1 MPTFRTT
8 FQRSLSI
15 NKSNESTKQPQRK
28 RGSLPEKS
36 RQDFSKVTLK
46 ILTSGGGIRV
56 YEACEGDDISK
67 EIDMKTDSTMETLF
81 SSSSDVQNGEKR
93 NPCFKDPK
101 TSSSTNKERSSD
113 GSICL
118 VVQVNEGD
126 KSSIKIHSIDKE
138 ASPSNA

>member
-1 MPTFRTT
+1 MPTFRAT
-8 FQRSLSI
+8 FQRSRSI
-15 NKSNESTKQPQRK
+15 SKSNESTKPPLK

-36 RQDFSKVTLK
+36 RQDFSKATLK
-46 ILTSGGGIRV
+46 IPTSAGGIRV
-56 YEACEGDDISK
+56 YESCEGDDISK

-101 TSSSTNKERSSD
+101 TTSSTNNERSSD

-118 VVQVNEGD
+118 VVEVNEGD
-126 KSSIKIHSIDKE
+126 KSSIKIHSIDTE
-138 ASPSNA
+138 SSLPNV

>member
-1 MPTFRTT
+1 MPTFRST

-15 NKSNESTKQPQRK
+15 SKSNESTKPPRK

-36 RQDFSKVTLK
+36 RHDFSKVTLK
-46 ILTSGGGIRV
+46 IPTSTGGIRV
-56 YEACEGDDISK
+56 YEACEGNDISK

-101 TSSSTNKERSSD
+101 TTSSTNNERSSD

-118 VVQVNEGD
+118 VVEVNEGD
-126 KSSIKIHSIDKE
+126 KSSIKMHSIDTE
-138 ASPSNA
+138 SSPPNV

>member
-1 MPTFRTT
+1 MPTIRTP
-8 FQRSLSI
+8 FKRSMSI
-15 NKSNESTKQPQRK
+15 TKSNESTKPPRK

-46 ILTSGGGIRV
+46 IPTSAGGLRV
-56 YEACEGDDISK
+56 YESCDGDDISK
-67 EIDMKTDSTMETLF
+67 EISMKTDSTMETLF

-93 NPCFKDPK
+93 NLCFKDPK
-101 TSSSTNKERSSD
+101 TTSSTKNDRSSE

-126 KSSIKIHSIDKE
+126 KNSIKIHSIDE
-138 ASPSNA
+138 ETSPSNA

>member
-1 MPTFRTT
+1 MPTFRST

-15 NKSNESTKQPQRK
+15 SKSNESTKPPRK

-46 ILTSGGGIRV
+46 IPTSTGGIRV
-56 YEACEGDDISK
+56 YEACEGNDISK

-101 TSSSTNKERSSD
+101 TTISTNNERSSD

-118 VVQVNEGD
+118 VVEVNEGD
-126 KSSIKIHSIDKE
+126 KSSIKTHPIDKE
-138 ASPSNA
+138 TSLTNT

>member
-1 MPTFRTT
+1 MPTFRAT
-8 FQRSLSI
+8 FQRSRSI
-15 NKSNESTKQPQRK
+15 GKNNESTKPPLK

-36 RQDFSKVTLK
+36 RQDLSKATLK
-46 ILTSGGGIRV
+46 IPTSAGGIRV
-56 YEACEGDDISK
+56 YESCEGDDISK

-101 TSSSTNKERSSD
+101 TTSSTNKERSSD

-118 VVQVNEGD
+118 VVEVNEGD
-126 KSSIKIHSIDKE
+126 KSSIKIHPIDKE
-138 ASPSNA
+138 TSLTNT

>member
-1 MPTFRTT
+1 MPTFKTT

-15 NKSNESTKQPQRK
+15 SKSNESTKPQRK

-56 YEACEGDDISK
+56 YEACEGNDISK

-101 TSSSTNKERSSD
+101 TSSSTNNERCSD

>member
-1 MPTFRTT
+1 MPTFRST

-15 NKSNESTKQPQRK
+15 SKSNESTKPPRK

-46 ILTSGGGIRV
+46 IPTSTGGIRV
-56 YEACEGDDISK
+56 YEACEGNDISK

-101 TSSSTNKERSSD
+101 TSSSTNNERSSD

>member
-1 MPTFRTT
+1 MPTFKTT

-15 NKSNESTKQPQRK
+15 SKSNESNKPQRK

-56 YEACEGDDISK
+56 YEACEGNDISK

-101 TSSSTNKERSSD
+101 TTSSTNNERSSD

-126 KSSIKIHSIDKE
+126 KSSIKIHSVDKE

>member
-1 MPTFRTT
+1 MPTFRAT
-8 FQRSLSI
+8 FQRSRSI
-15 NKSNESTKQPQRK
+15 SKSNESTKPPLK

-36 RQDFSKVTLK
+36 RQDISKATLK
-46 ILTSGGGIRV
+46 LPTSAGGIRV
-56 YEACEGDDISK
+56 YESCEGDDISK

-101 TSSSTNKERSSD
+101 TTSSTNNERSSD

-126 KSSIKIHSIDKE
+126 KNSIKIHSIDKE
-138 ASPSNA
+138 TSPPNAC

>member
-1 MPTFRTT
+1 MPTFRAT
-8 FQRSLSI
+8 FQRSRSI
-15 NKSNESTKQPQRK
+15 SKSNESTKPPLK

-36 RQDFSKVTLK
+36 RQDISKATLK
-46 ILTSGGGIRV
+46 LPTSAGGIRV
-56 YEACEGDDISK
+56 YESCEGDDISK

-101 TSSSTNKERSSD
+101 TSSSTNNERSSE

-126 KSSIKIHSIDKE
+126 KSSIKIHPIDKE
-138 ASPSNA
+138 TSLTNT

>member
-1 MPTFRTT
+1 MPTFRST

-15 NKSNESTKQPQRK
+15 SKSNESTKPPRK

-46 ILTSGGGIRV
+46 IPTSTGGIRV
-56 YEACEGDDISK
+56 YEASEGGDISK

-101 TSSSTNKERSSD
+101 TSSSTNNERCSD

>member
-1 MPTFRTT
+1 MPTFRAT
-8 FQRSLSI
+8 FQRSRSI
-15 NKSNESTKQPQRK
+15 SKSNESTKPPLK

-36 RQDFSKVTLK
+36 RQDISKATLK
-46 ILTSGGGIRV
+46 LPTSAGGIRV
-56 YEACEGDDISK
+56 YESCEGDDISK

-101 TSSSTNKERSSD
+101 TTSSTNNERSSD

-118 VVQVNEGD
+118 VVEVNEGD
-126 KSSIKIHSIDKE
+126 KSSIKIHSIDTE
-138 ASPSNA
+138 SSPPNV

>member
-1 MPTFRTT
+1 MPTFRST

-15 NKSNESTKQPQRK
+15 SKSNESTKPPRK

-46 ILTSGGGIRV
+46 IPTSTGGIRV
-56 YEACEGDDISK
+56 YEACEGNDISK

-101 TSSSTNKERSSD
+101 TSSSTNNERCSD

-118 VVQVNEGD
+118 VVHVNEGD

>member
-1 MPTFRTT
+1 MPTFRAT
-8 FQRSLSI
+8 FQRSRSI
-15 NKSNESTKQPQRK
+15 SKSNESTKPPLK

-36 RQDFSKVTLK
+36 RQDISKATLK
-46 ILTSGGGIRV
+46 LPTSAGGIRV
-56 YEACEGDDISK
+56 HETCEGDDISK

-101 TSSSTNKERSSD
+101 TTSSTNKERSSD

-118 VVQVNEGD
+118 VVEVNEGD
-126 KSSIKIHSIDKE
+126 KSSIKMHSIDTE
-138 ASPSNA
+138 SSPPNV

>member
-1 MPTFRTT
+1 MPTFKTT

-15 NKSNESTKQPQRK
+15 SKTNESNKPQRK

-46 ILTSGGGIRV
+46 IPTSTGGIRV

-101 TSSSTNKERSSD
+101 TSSSTNNERSSD

>member
-1 MPTFRTT
+1 MPTFKAT
-8 FQRSLSI
+8 FQRSRSI
-15 NKSNESTKQPQRK
+15 SKSNESTKPPLK

-36 RQDFSKVTLK
+36 RQDFSKATLK
-46 ILTSGGGIRV
+46 IPTSAGGIRV
-56 YEACEGDDISK
+56 YESCEGDDISK

-101 TSSSTNKERSSD
+101 TTSSTNNERSSD

-118 VVQVNEGD
+118 VVEVNEGD
-126 KSSIKIHSIDKE
+126 KSSIKIHSIDTE
-138 ASPSNA
+138 SSLPNV

>member
-1 MPTFRTT
+1 MPTFRAT
-8 FQRSLSI
+8 FQRSRSI
-15 NKSNESTKQPQRK
+15 SKSNESTKPPLK

-36 RQDFSKVTLK
+36 RQDISKATLK
-46 ILTSGGGIRV
+46 LPTSAGGIRV
-56 YEACEGDDISK
+56 YESCEGDDISK

-101 TSSSTNKERSSD
+101 TSSSTNNERSSD
-113 GSICL
+113 GSIYL

-126 KSSIKIHSIDKE
+126 KGSIKIHSIDKE

>member
-1 MPTFRTT
+1 MPTFRAT
-8 FQRSLSI
+8 FQRSRSI
-15 NKSNESTKQPQRK
+15 SKSNESTKPPLK

-36 RQDFSKVTLK
+36 RQDFSKATLK
-46 ILTSGGGIRV
+46 IPTSAGGIRV
-56 YEACEGDDISK
+56 YESCEGDDISK

-101 TSSSTNKERSSD
+101 TTSSTNNERSSD

-118 VVQVNEGD
+118 VVEVNEGD
-126 KSSIKIHSIDKE
+126 KSSIKMHSIDTE
-138 ASPSNA
+138 SSPPNV